1 MSRDDLSSH
10 ITLELALLQ
19 VGRVDLIVG
28 DGLETIRERL
38 VSTCAVPPVVA
49 ISTTKGA
56 TMRVFRIHKPKGCL
70 T

>member
-1 MSRDDLSSH
+1 MPRDDLSSH

-19 VGRVDLIVG
+19 VRRVDLVVG
-28 DGLETIRERL
+28 DRLLAIRERL
-38 VSTCAVPPVVA
+38 VTTCAVPPVVA